1 MPIWFPGHVAP
12 AEAETASFF
21 KDCKILLDANAWL
34 DIYRLPEASSQN
46 LMEVLKELGETTRLY
61 TPHQVTEEFVRNH
74 ASVVLDA
81 GSRVDEFL
89 RGLNDWKSKLL
100 NEKFF
105 TQNKR
110 FVQTVDAKTIIDS
123 AFTNI
128 KEKVNEEKDK
138 LASHSTQD
146 AYLSVILGL
155 MDALREESFD
165 AKRIQVLSEEGEHRF
180 KSKIPP
186 GFEDIKKDVP
196 RRYSDY
202 FIWIEAIEAAK
213 KHNFDLLFVTS
224 DMKPDWYELGTKV
237 ARTELYS
244 EFARRTKKRIW
255 IMPLDDFLVR
265 GTDLGL
271 ASQVKPSTI
280 KDVVELPKVET
291 QVVPRVLP
299 DGRTILSPGRELL
312 QFLYGS
318 LPNEVLTLPCFY
330 MQEIDG
336 KIRLIDADETTQ
348 FFPER
353 VSASEQRNIDAISK
367 GIIIGNLI
375 GTCRSEHWH
384 KYNGEL
390 VWIGN
395 QRYRTVIIYEHYL
408 HSKFIPTVLFSDS

>member
-1 MPIWFPGHVAP
+1 
-12 AEAETASFF
+12 
-21 KDCKILLDANAWL
+21 
-34 DIYRLPEASSQN
+34 
-46 LMEVLKELGETTRLY
+46 
-61 TPHQVTEEFVRNH
+61 
-74 ASVVLDA
+74 
-81 GSRVDEFL
+81 
-89 RGLNDWKSKLL
+89 
-100 NEKFF
+100 
-105 TQNKR
+105 
-110 FVQTVDAKTIIDS
+110 
-123 AFTNI
+123 
-128 KEKVNEEKDK
+128 
-138 LASHSTQD
+138 
-146 AYLSVILGL
+146 VILGL

-336 KIRLIDADETTQ
+336 KIPLIDADETTQ